1 MRMKTMNK
9 IKRYILTFL
18 TLLATTATWGG
29 DIIIP
34 TSYNHGTITASLEN
48 TTGVVTT
55 ANEGEAVLLNVSPNP
70 GYILS
75 SDNLRIVIYAKA
87 DNADTRTQIDTK
99 DIVSFTT
106 VDVNTYRFIMP
117 KYDVEIEA
125 TFTDATDVESAV
137 VTLKEGTIP
146 CLRLGRS
153 YTRNKFGSARWCHV
167 GKEYGLRG
175 FDYQH
180 SGSS

>member
-29 DIIIP
+29 DIIFK
-34 TSYNHGTITASLEN
+34 SYNHGTITASLEN

-55 ANEGEAVLLNVSPNP
+55 ANEGEAVLLNVSPDP

-87 DNADTRTQIDTK
+87 DNAVHIFQK
-99 DIVSFTT
+99 
-106 VDVNTYRFIMP
+106 N
-117 KYDVEIEA
+117 
-125 TFTDATDVESAV
+125 
-137 VTLKEGTIP
+137 
-146 CLRLGRS
+146 
-153 YTRNKFGSARWCHV
+153 
-167 GKEYGLRG
+167 
-175 FDYQH
+175 
-180 SGSS
+180 SG